1 MSLGPKLL
9 FRLKTGMEK
18 LDYPDSALRNRFV
31 PRNGVY

>member
-18 LDYPDSALRNRFV
+18 LISAQRNRFV
-31 PRNGVY
+31 PRNGVF